1 MITQLDPATHMQRL
15 HGPFQI
21 RRMHPGLM
29 LGDPQNGGFG
39 GLGLIDRA
47 NLSPGLTVGMHEH
60 RNDEIISYLREGAMI
75 HRDSSGVTQEVRPN
89 RLMVMNAGEGFSH
102 EENVPGPGNVHMLQI
117 FVRPSAPD
125 LKPRV
130 QFVDFDATHSVDA
143 WRLLSGPEGS
153 GAPTTVRQQLYLHDA
168 RLEAGA
174 TLALPQRQGFDLWL
188 YVFDGDV
195 TLQGRRLT
203 AHDAVAITGDEHPLV
218 VAANSASDLVL
229 FEVDRFAPAS
239 RAGTLSGR

>member
-1 MITQLDPATHMQRL
+1 MITQLDPSTHMQRA

-29 LGDPQNGGFG
+29 LGDRQDGGFG

-75 HRDSSGVTQEVRPN
+75 HRDSSGVTEEVRPD
-89 RLMVMNAGEGFSH
+89 RLMVMNAGKGFSH

-117 FVRPSAPD
+117 FARPSAPD
-125 LKPRV
+125 LKPGV
-130 QFVDFDATHSVDA
+130 QLVDLDATHSIGA

-153 GAPTTVRQQLYLHDA
+153 GAPTTVRQRLYLHDT

-174 TLALPQRQGFDLWL
+174 TLALPQRQGFDHWL

-195 TLQGRRLT
+195 TLQGRRLA
-203 AHDAVAITGDEHPLV
+203 AHDAVAITGEEPPLV
-218 VAANSASDLVL
+218 VAAQAVSDLVL
-229 FEVDRFAPAS
+229 FEIDRAAPAS
-239 RAGTLSGR
+239 RAGTLSGQ